1 MYFSMK
7 NYLKN
12 SHKHTINQALSLTK
26 GYGVFTNAPNN

>member
-1 MYFSMK
+1 MHFDTK

-12 SHKHTINQALSLTK
+12 THKHTAKQTLNVTK